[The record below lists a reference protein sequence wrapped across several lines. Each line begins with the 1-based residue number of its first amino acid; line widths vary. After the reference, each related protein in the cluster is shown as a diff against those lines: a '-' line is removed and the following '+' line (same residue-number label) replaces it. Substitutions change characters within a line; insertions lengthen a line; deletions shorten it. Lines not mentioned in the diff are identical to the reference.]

1 MQREPELVPW
11 NRSHPHLT
19 GTGSPITPI
28 RCLPHRVL
36 LHPWHLHP
44 AAQLGLTRS
53 SRPPQHTVADSPCSP
68 SAFHSLLPSLR
79 GARHVPAAASTL
91 SPGGAERGG
100 AGRSLRLRQAR
111 AQHRAPPRSQRVS
124 RRPGCQKQSRGGLA
138 RGAKATGEARRAAE
152 GLPGSVARDGGN
164 RARCGS
170 SLRAGSWSA
179 GLVGCMCGV
188 SSTPSQR
195 TV

>member
-1 MQREPELVPW
+1 MEQKSPPPHW
-11 NRSHPHLT
+11 NWFSHHPHSL
-19 GTGSPITPI
+19 SP
-28 RCLPHRVL
+28 
-36 LHPWHLHP
+36 
-44 AAQLGLTRS
+44 A
-53 SRPPQHTVADSPCSP
+53 SRPPPPLASP
-68 SAFHSLLPSLR
+68 SRSPVGPHSVQPPAPTHRR
-79 GARHVPAAASTL
+79 GLTLQPLCFSL
-91 SPGGAERGG
+91 SPALAERGTTCPSGGLYPEPRRGG